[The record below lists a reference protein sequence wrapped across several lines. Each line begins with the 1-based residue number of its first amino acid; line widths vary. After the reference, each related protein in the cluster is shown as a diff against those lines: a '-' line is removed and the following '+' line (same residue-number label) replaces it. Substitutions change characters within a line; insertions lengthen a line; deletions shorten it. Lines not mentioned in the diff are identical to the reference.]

1 MLCGYIEDEDLGRV
15 LIYTRRGMRTF
26 RAKWNKYGQ
35 LEVTLPPGATKARIV
50 HTLNMHHDEI
60 KALREKIDSA
70 PARFHEGQVIPCL
83 RHHLEIRR
91 KAKDSQFY
99 DFGFDPDAECFFVAV
114 PLQCDIASSA
124 AERTI
129 ISCMKAVAQRFAHT
143 YIIPL
148 AEQVAQE
155 KGCTVRGF
163 EIGRGLKKLGH
174 CTRERVISLSGNLL
188 YYPEEL
194 VRYVICHELAHLREM
209 NHSAAFHSEC
219 NRLCNGREAEL
230 EQKLR
235 AYVKQLPL

>member
-1 MLCGYIEDEDLGRV
+1 MLCGYIEDEDFGRV

-26 RAKWNKYGQ
+26 RAKWNKYEQ
-35 LEVTLPPGATKARIV
+35 LELTLPPGVSKDRILQ
-50 HTLNMHHDEI
+50 TLNSHRDGI
-60 KALREKIDSA
+60 KALREKLDSR
-70 PARFHEGQVIPCL
+70 PPRFHEGQVIPCL
-83 RHHLEIRR
+83 EKHLEIRR

-124 AERTI
+124 TERTI

-230 EQKLR
+230 ELKLR